1 MHFIASQILRLAI
14 LCAVFLALSAMQP
27 AVAADD
33 GVPAWLQTYVGEN
46 DGQIAP
52 VVLERARALYLR
64 KQAEGTVRNPC
75 YFAMDATRPG
85 DLGGGQLG
93 RRFYVICEAEQ
104 SFRAIPVGHGGGR
117 DLKGVVNFSNGRACV
132 KNFGNAMD
140 SNLTTGGN
148 YVTSETKTSFKGY
161 YRVSVKEDVLFQR
174 SFIQFDGEGDTA
186 NARKRE
192 IGGHASALL
201 RAVCVRKKPASLYAD
216 KDGFV
221 PFGKLVDY
229 SGGRSNGCTSWAPSD
244 ARQIIPMLKDNPATL
259 YIYPES
265 SDIAAVI
272 AAVAKKEPLAKSGT
286 YWNATCL
293 KDIGAPKFWS
303 NKSLGPMIAQYEAD
317 HPLAPSQPL
326 PVCKGP

>member
-1 MHFIASQILRLAI
+1 MS
-14 LCAVFLALSAMQP
+14 ALQP
-27 AVAADD
+27 ASAADESI
-33 GVPAWLQTYVGEN
+33 PAWLKIYVGED

-52 VVLERARALYLR
+52 VVLERARALYLK

-85 DLGGGQLG
+85 DLGGGHLR
-93 RRFYVICEAEQ
+93 RRFYVICEAQQ

-117 DLKGVVNFSNGRACV
+117 NLKGVVNFSNGRACV
-132 KNFGNAMD
+132 KNFGNALD

-186 NARKRE
+186 NARERE

-201 RAVCVRKKPASLYAD
+201 RAVCVRKKPASPYAD

-229 SGGRSNGCTSWAPSD
+229 SGGRSNGCTSWAPAD
-244 ARQIIPMLKDNPATL
+244 ARQIIPMLKDNPTTL

-265 SDIAAVI
+265 SDIAAVV
-272 AAVAKKEPLAKSGT
+272 AALAKKEPLAKSGT

-303 NKSLGPMIAQYEAD
+303 NKSLGPLIAQYEDD